1 MSDEENQ
8 EELPIVV
15 ENKNNSLRFNTNIAE
30 YTIDDIFKLL
40 DIDLASLD
48 DYEKLKDK
56 VNEKVDQYVELFEK
70 IENEDMVTFFEN
82 VRITILGEKI
92 PQNISEAE
100 KLLLI
105 YDDKFNEET
114 KETIG
119 KIYND
124 EINNTQDTF
133 YNNTKGAGNPI
144 NRKTVTKLVNID
156 SRFRNFYN
164 SSLSTDYRLE
174 LPYMVNN
181 VIELKLSDLEFP
193 TTYYPF
199 NDDYENNYF
208 WIKTPYEY
216 IYFYV
221 KPGNYYFSTL
231 VEDLQK
237 IGNLTSLSFNTNLD
251 ISFDL
256 TYENVGGVGQ
266 GTGKLTFTSNN
277 SLELNFYGSKLT
289 SDMDNY
295 NTTHVVPSTDTDKI
309 AFYNTSS
316 NIPYQQRLGWMLGF
330 RKDRYL
336 NNNSYISEGI
346 LDILGPKYLY
356 LVLDDLQKSSNI
368 NFFGNSEKSLLNGNI
383 LARIS
388 LKSYAFSV
396 QSQGDFRVYTEPRYY
411 YGPVNIHKL
420 EVKVIDEYG
429 RIVNINGSDFSFA
442 LSLKTIYSQT
452 N

>member
-8 EELPIVV
+8 EELPIAVDKKS
-15 ENKNNSLRFNTNIAE
+15 NYLTFNTNIAE

-40 DIDLASLD
+40 DIDLSSLE
-48 DYEKLKDK
+48 DYEKLRDN

-70 IENEDMVTFFEN
+70 IENKDMVTFFEN
-82 VRITILGEKI
+82 VRITILGEKM
-92 PQNISEAE
+92 PQNITEAE

-105 YDDKFNEET
+105 YDDKFNEEI
-114 KETIG
+114 KEKIG
-119 KIYND
+119 ENYTNQIND
-124 EINNTQDTF
+124 TRDTF

-164 SSLSTDYRLE
+164 STVSTDYKLE
-174 LPYMVNN
+174 LPYQVNN

-193 TTYYPF
+193 TTFYPF
-199 NDDYENNYF
+199 NDEYENNYF
-208 WIKTPYEY
+208 WIKIDDEY
-216 IYFYV
+216 IYVYI
-221 KPGNYYFSTL
+221 KPGNYYFESLIEQIQDIETLLNGSTT
-231 VEDLQK
+231 
-237 IGNLTSLSFNTNLD
+237 ID

-256 TYENVGGVGQ
+256 TYDNPGGVGQ
-266 GTGKLTFTSNN
+266 GSGKLSIASSKN
-277 SLELNFYGSKLT
+277 LELNFYGSKLT
-289 SDMDNY
+289 SDMGDDYNKTHVIQNTDTEKVDFY
-295 NTTHVVPSTDTDKI
+295 NTT
-309 AFYNTSS
+309 S
-316 NIPYQQRLGWMLGF
+316 NIPYQQRMGWMLGF
-330 RKDRYL
+330 RKDRYI
-336 NNNSYISEGI
+336 NNLSYTTEGI

-368 NFFGNSEKSLLNGNI
+368 NFFGNSERSLLSGNI

-429 RIVNINGSDFSFA
+429 RVVNINGSDFSFA